1 MDINQPTGS
10 PKYLAGN
17 RRFLTR
23 RLWGVANEPPYFH
36 HGLFT
41 TLREA
46 VVAHSGEALTQRQ
59 AFGRLS
65 VADQD
70 ALFKFLAT
78 LQVLPPGTKALVV
91 DENYQPKAWPAA
103 AIVPCNK
110 AALP

>member
-1 MDINQPTGS
+1 M
-10 PKYLAGN
+10 
-17 RRFLTR
+17 
-23 RLWGVANEPPYFH
+23 WGVANEPPYFH

-46 VVAHSGEALTQRQ
+46 VAAHSGEALTQRQ

-70 ALFKFLAT
+70 ALFKFLET

-91 DENYQPKAWPAA
+91 TRIISQGVAGGGDRAPQ
-103 AIVPCNK
+103 
-110 AALP
+110 